1 MNVDASF
8 HEENLSGACGVVARD
23 DQGKFL
29 GAATLALPHVSSAGS
44 AELMAIR
51 SGLYLAAN
59 LGCTNL
65 IIESDCMNALE
76 AISDPDA
83 YMGVDAPVVAECSLL
98 AMEFARISYEF
109 CSREAN
115 MLADGLAKHCL
126 SNGTSEVWETF
137 VPDFILYNYVN
148 DLAII

>member
-51 SGLYLAAN
+51 SGLYPRAN

-65 IIESDCMNALE
+65 NIESDCMNALKS
-76 AISDPDA
+76 IPDPNA
-83 YMGVDAPVVAECSLL
+83 YMGVDVPVVAECSLL
-98 AMEFARISYEF
+98 AMNFASISYEF
-109 CSREAN
+109 CSSVTN
-115 MLADGLAKHCL
+115 MLADGLAKHCF
-126 SNGTSEVWETF
+126 SNSTSEV
-137 VPDFILYNYVN
+137 
-148 DLAII
+148 